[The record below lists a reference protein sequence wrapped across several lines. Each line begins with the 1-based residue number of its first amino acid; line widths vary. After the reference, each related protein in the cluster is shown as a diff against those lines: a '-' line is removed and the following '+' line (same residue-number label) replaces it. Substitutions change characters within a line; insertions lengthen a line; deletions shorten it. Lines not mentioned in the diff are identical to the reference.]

1 MRPEK
6 TTANTERG
14 KQRES
19 IEKKQDIWKKKM
31 LPWSD
36 CVCKVKEPNKESE
49 ILKKIFLKLNKN
61 ESVNHTEPCSKEKLM
76 QNNQHQD
83 ILC

>member
-1 MRPEK
+1 M
-6 TTANTERG
+6 ERG
-14 KQRES
+14 EMERKYR
-19 IEKKQDIWKKKM
+19 KKQDIWKKKM

-36 CVCKVKEPNKESE
+36 CVCKVKEPNTESK
-49 ILKKIFLKLNKN
+49 ILNKIFLKLNKN

-83 ILC
+83 IYGRVTEFQG